1 MNLVLIGYRGTG
13 KTTVAQALSQRLGWS
28 WVDADVELEA
38 RAGRTIAQIFAT
50 DGEPVFR
57 DLESQVIAD
66 LVLQDNVVIAAGGG
80 AILRPENRAA
90 LRSRGRV
97 VWLTASIAT
106 ILARVNADRTTAERR
121 PQLTTQGGEAE
132 VRQLLERREPMYRE
146 TADVSVATD
155 DRSPSDIAAEILQRV
170 DITGR
175 V

>member
-13 KTTVAQALSQRLGWS
+13 KTTVAQELSRRLGWT

-50 DGEPVFR
+50 DGEQTFR

-66 LVLQDNVVIAAGGG
+66 LVQRDQTVIAAGGG
-80 AILRPENRAA
+80 AILREQNRAA
-90 LRSRGRV
+90 LRSGGKV
-97 VWLTASIAT
+97 AWLTATVPT

-132 VRQLLERREPMYRE
+132 VRQLLEKREPLYRE

-155 DRSPSDIAAEILQRV
+155 DRSPSEIAADVLQRLNWP
-170 DITGR
+170 G
-175 V
+175 